1 MSALMPLSM
10 CECMTAHLSKLRLMN
25 MTEEMGRKNKLLNP
39 AFIIF
44 RLFYSLKARA
54 LTHEK

>member
-44 RLFYSLKARA
+44 RLFYSLKA
-54 LTHEK
+54 